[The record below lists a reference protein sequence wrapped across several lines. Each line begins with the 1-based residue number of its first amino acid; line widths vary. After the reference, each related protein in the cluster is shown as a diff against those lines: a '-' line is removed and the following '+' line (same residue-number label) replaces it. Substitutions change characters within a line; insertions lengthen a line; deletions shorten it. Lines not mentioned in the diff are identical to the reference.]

1 MSTDSVFVTIGGEI
15 IVLERLEVDVCC
27 LLLLETEKGQMVIK
41 NKLRKKMSDKVMSDE
56 LRACALKRLNGH
68 QVQIIHGKKLKFG
81 TQILQVI
88 F

>member
-56 LRACALKRLNGH
+56 LRALTS
-68 QVQIIHGKKLKFG
+68 IILYHHSVSSYRNIN
-81 TQILQVI
+81 QYH
-88 F
+88 